1 MELIMKKLNL
11 SMLLLLISVLLTA
24 CGGGSDGGDNND
36 PSVKGL
42 TPPSHIEVIK

>member
-1 MELIMKKLNL
+1 MKKLNL
-11 SMLLLLISVLLTA
+11 SVLLLISVLLTA
-24 CGGGSDGGDNND
+24 CGGGSGSDGGDNND